1 MLQFSNQFGHFAH
14 RTRLDKHRIGALS
27 LNVCNAK
34 SVFKEKK
41 NIITLCYRK
50 EDV

>member
-14 RTRLDKHRIGALS
+14 RTRLDKHKIGALS

-34 SVFKEKK
+34 SIFEEKK
-41 NIITLCYRK
+41 YYYTVLS
-50 EDV
+50 